1 MTFPRTA
8 DSYDSR
14 GRDLAIIANSEGPHR
29 LDVAIGQRIRER
41 RRAVGMSQQTLA
53 ELVGVTFQQVQKYE
67 RGANRIS
74 FSRLIEVADALVCK
88 LGDLAEGL
96 DSNHASDDL
105 RHLNALI
112 AEDGALELLEAYR
125 KVRGKPLRRAL
136 LAHTRALGELDK
148 PPKA

>member
-1 MTFPRTA
+1 M
-8 DSYDSR
+8 
-14 GRDLAIIANSEGPHR
+14 AIIANSDGPHR

-74 FSRLIEVADALVCK
+74 FSRLIEVADALQCR

-125 KVRGKPLRRAL
+125 RVSGKPLRRAL

-148 PPKA
+148 PPKS

>member
-1 MTFPRTA
+1 M
-8 DSYDSR
+8 
-14 GRDLAIIANSEGPHR
+14 AIIANSDGPHR

-74 FSRLIEVADALVCK
+74 FSRLIEVGDALQCK

-96 DSNHASDDL
+96 DSNHASDEL

-125 KVRGKPLRRAL
+125 RVRGKPLRRAL
-136 LAHTRALGELDK
+136 LAHTRALGELDRPAK
-148 PPKA
+148 S